1 MTTTRHEAGEA
12 VMRRLDALARF
23 TAEPEALTR
32 LYLTPAHRA
41 AALQVA
47 AWMEEAGLRASLDAA
62 GTVVGRYEAAR
73 PGAPT
78 LLIGSHVDTIR
89 DAGRYDGTLGV
100 VAGIA
105 AVAELNARG
114 ERLPFAIEV
123 LAFGDEEGVRF
134 PVTLTSSRALAGTVA
149 AGALDVRDGDGISLR
164 EALAAFGGDPD
175 GLPALARAPES
186 ILGYLEVH
194 IEQGPVL
201 EAEDLPVGI
210 VTAIAGASRF
220 TVAVTGQAGHAGT
233 VPMRLRRDAVAA
245 AAEMVLAAEAVA
257 GETPDLV
264 ATVGVVAVPNGA
276 VNVVAGE
283 ARFTL
288 DVRSPSDAV
297 RRAALDDLMQRF
309 AAIAG
314 RRGVGLAVTPGYDAP
329 AAACSPRLQQALAE
343 GVTRLGLRPLLLP
356 SGAGHDG
363 LALASLCPIGMLF
376 VRCAG
381 GVSHSPAESITAADA
396 DVAVRV
402 LVDVLRHLAP

>member
-1 MTTTRHEAGEA
+1 MTSVPPEIGEA

-23 TAEPEALTR
+23 SADSGALTR
-32 LYLTPAHRA
+32 LYLTPAHREA
-41 AALQVA
+41 AVQVA
-47 AWMEEAGLRASLDAA
+47 AWMEEAGMRTSFDAA
-62 GTVVGRYEAAR
+62 GTVVGRYEAR
-73 PGAPT
+73 QPGART
-78 LLIGSHVDTIR
+78 LLIGSHIDTIR
-89 DAGRYDGTLGV
+89 DAGRYDGSLGV

-149 AGALDVRDGDGISLR
+149 PDALDARDGDGIVLR

-175 GLPALARAPES
+175 GLAALARAPDA

-201 EAEDLPVGI
+201 EAEGLPVGI

-220 TVAVTGQAGHAGT
+220 TATVTGQAGHAGT

-264 ATVGVVAVPNGA
+264 ATVGVVAVPQGA

-288 DVRSPSDAV
+288 DMRSPSDAV

-309 AAIAG
+309 AAIAARRRPRG
-314 RRGVGLAVTPGYDAP
+314 GPGLRRARRGLRAVVAAGPRRGRDAARPAPVP
-329 AAACSPRLQQALAE
+329 AAER
-343 GVTRLGLRPLLLP
+343 GRP
-356 SGAGHDG
+356 
-363 LALASLCPIGMLF
+363 
-376 VRCAG
+376 
-381 GVSHSPAESITAADA
+381 
-396 DVAVRV
+396 
-402 LVDVLRHLAP
+402 